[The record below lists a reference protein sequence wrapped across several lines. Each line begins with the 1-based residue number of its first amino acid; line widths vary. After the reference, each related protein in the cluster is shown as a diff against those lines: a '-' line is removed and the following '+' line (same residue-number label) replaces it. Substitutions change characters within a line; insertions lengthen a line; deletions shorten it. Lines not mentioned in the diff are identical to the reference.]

1 MDTLRTAL
9 MVLGGIL
16 MAVGV
21 FISARG
27 YWRSMRSEQMDS
39 RSYFKGVALILLG
52 VGLQVLSEQF

>member
-1 MDTLRTAL
+1 
-9 MVLGGIL
+9 